1 MSMLAKKVSDASAL
15 LDPQA
20 KAWDKVDRE
29 VIDLVGMP
37 VHLQTSRYV
46 RTVWADKL
54 IGKVRAVSVRAAHD
68 GERVAVR
75 LEWADDT
82 QNTEFADRQFP
93 DAAAVVFPANGDAP
107 LVSLGAPDAKVNS
120 WFWRADLEQG
130 ENRVAQGLGTDVK
143 ADGAAIDSR
152 AAWKD
157 GRWTVVV
164 SRALKAKGA
173 ENVKLTPGKAVKVG
187 FTVWDGGNQ
196 ERGDLRSYSRQW
208 RELTLES

>member
-29 VIDLVGMP
+29 VVDLVGMP

-82 QNTEFADRQFP
+82 QNTEFADRKFP
-93 DAAAVVFPANGDAP
+93 DAAAVVFPSNGDAP
-107 LVSLGAPDAKVNS
+107 LVTLGAPDAKVNE

-130 ENRVAQGLGTDVK
+130 QNRVAGGLGTDVE

-173 ENVKLTPGKAVKVG
+173 DNVKLNPGKPVKVG
-187 FTVWDGGNQ
+187 FSIWEGTNQ

>member
-29 VIDLVGMP
+29 VVDLVGMP

-82 QNTEFADRQFP
+82 QNTEFADRKFP
-93 DAAAVVFPANGDAP
+93 DAAAVVFPSNGDAP
-107 LVSLGAPDAKVNS
+107 LVTLGAPDAKVNE

-130 ENRVAQGLGTDVK
+130 ENRVAGGLGTDVK

-173 ENVKLTPGKAVKVG
+173 DNVKLNPGKPVKVG
-187 FTVWDGGNQ
+187 FSIWEGTNQ

>member
-1 MSMLAKKVSDASAL
+1 VSMLAKKVSDASAL

-20 KAWDKVDRE
+20 KAWEKMDRE

-93 DAAAVVFPANGDAP
+93 DGAAVVFPTSADAS
-107 LVSLGAPDAKVNS
+107 LASLGSPEAKVNS
-120 WFWRADLEQG
+120 WFWRADLEKAQ
-130 ENRVAQGLGTDVK
+130 NRVAGGLGTDVQ
-143 ADGAAIDSR
+143 AEGAAIDGR
-152 AAWKD
+152 GAWKD
-157 GRWTVVV
+157 GRWTVVL
-164 SRALKAKGA
+164 SRALKAKGPD
-173 ENVKLTPGKAVKVG
+173 NVKLNPGKPVKVG
-187 FTVWDGGNQ
+187 FTIWEGTNQ